1 MYTFHVVC
9 ETVIMVVINDVVK
22 RHGRRTV
29 LHHVSFTAASGRVTG
44 FVGPNGSG
52 KSSTLRILLGLDRP
66 SSGTTSI
73 GGMNYRA
80 YRYPLR
86 IVGSMLDGPGA
97 HPMRSARAHLSW
109 VATSNKIPVR
119 RVPEVL
125 EQVGLSGAENQRIGT
140 YSLGM
145 GQRLGLATAL
155 LGSPEYLVL
164 DEPVNGLDP
173 EGVRWMRSLLR
184 EHVDMGGTVLLSSH
198 LMSELA
204 EIADDIVVISQGRI
218 TAAGALAD
226 ISSGYSDLESAFFAH
241 TKSGASV

>member
-1 MYTFHVVC
+1 
-9 ETVIMVVINDVVK
+9 MVVINDVVK
-22 RHGRRTV
+22 MHSRRTV
-29 LHHVSFTAASGRVTG
+29 LHHVSFTAASGKVTG

-66 SSGTTSI
+66 NSGATSI
-73 GGMNYRA
+73 GGMNYRS
-80 YRYPLR
+80 YRHPLR

-97 HPMRSARAHLSW
+97 NPMRSARAHLSW

-119 RVPEVL
+119 RVSEVL
-125 EQVGLSGAENQRIGT
+125 EQVGLAGAEKQRIGT

-145 GQRLGLATAL
+145 GQRLGLAVAL
-155 LGSPEYLVL
+155 LGDPEHLVL

-173 EGVRWMRSLLR
+173 EGVRWMRDLLK
-184 EHVDMGGTVLLSSH
+184 EHADMGGTVLLSSH

-218 TAAGALAD
+218 TAAGSLAD
-226 ISSGYSDLESAFFAH
+226 ITEGYSDLESAFFAH
-241 TKSGASV
+241 TKSGASA

>member
-1 MYTFHVVC
+1 MHS
-9 ETVIMVVINDVVK
+9 
-22 RHGRRTV
+22 RRTV
-29 LHHVSFTAASGRVTG
+29 LHHVSFTAASGKVTG

-66 SSGTTSI
+66 NSGATSI
-73 GGMNYRA
+73 GGMNYRS
-80 YRYPLR
+80 YRHPLR

-97 HPMRSARAHLSW
+97 NPMRSARAHLSW

-119 RVPEVL
+119 RVSEVL
-125 EQVGLSGAENQRIGT
+125 EQVGLAGAEKQRIGT

-145 GQRLGLATAL
+145 GQRLGLAVAL
-155 LGSPEYLVL
+155 LGDPEYLVL

-173 EGVRWMRSLLR
+173 EGVRWMRDLLK
-184 EHVDMGGTVLLSSH
+184 EHADMGGTVLLSSH

-218 TAAGALAD
+218 TAAGSLAD
-226 ISSGYSDLESAFFAH
+226 ITEGYSDLESAFFAH
-241 TKSGASV
+241 TKSGASA

>member
-1 MYTFHVVC
+1 
-9 ETVIMVVINDVVK
+9 MVVINDVVK
-22 RHGRRTV
+22 MHSRRTV
-29 LHHVSFTAASGRVTG
+29 LHHVSFTAASGKVTG

-66 SSGTTSI
+66 NSGATSI
-73 GGMNYRA
+73 GGMNYRS
-80 YRYPLR
+80 YRHPLR

-97 HPMRSARAHLSW
+97 NPMRSARAHLSW

-119 RVPEVL
+119 RVSEVL
-125 EQVGLSGAENQRIGT
+125 EQVGLAGAEKQRIGT

-145 GQRLGLATAL
+145 GQRLGLAVAL
-155 LGSPEYLVL
+155 LGDPEYLVL

-173 EGVRWMRSLLR
+173 EGVRWMRDLLK
-184 EHVDMGGTVLLSSH
+184 EHADMGGTVLLSSH

-218 TAAGALAD
+218 TAAGSLAD
-226 ISSGYSDLESAFFAH
+226 ITEGYSDLESAFFAH
-241 TKSGASV
+241 TKSGASA